1 MYIPC
6 FSYYFFLRV
15 LISRL
20 VAQFIENMQFIML
33 LMLNIEIK
41 KSVECL
47 YDQTSRMSLSPRL
60 EKFHIVHRISRWERR
75 TQVKGGERDELE
87 SLENAT
93 MRGDEC
99 CNREYEVPLTPV
111 ASASPGHGFR
121 EKVRLVEPY
130 VIYMG
135 LPLHSPS
142 ASPDPSRIL
151 RGVSRSPQSWYT
163 L

>member
-47 YDQTSRMSLSPRL
+47 YDQVECFYPLDWKNFTLYIEHRG
-60 EKFHIVHRISRWERR
+60 EKGERKW
-75 TQVKGGERDELE
+75 KGGEGWTRESGKCDYARRWVLQQGIRSSSHAGRVRVAGSRFPRESSPRSRAIRDLYGFT
-87 SLENAT
+87 AT
-93 MRGDEC
+93 FAVRF
-99 CNREYEVPLTPV
+99 
-111 ASASPGHGFR
+111 ASP
-121 EKVRLVEPY
+121 LSN
-130 VIYMG
+130 
-135 LPLHSPS
+135 L
-142 ASPDPSRIL
+142 A
-151 RGVSRSPQSWYT
+151 RGVP
-163 L
+163 

>member
-47 YDQTSRMSLSPRL
+47 YDQVECFYPLDWKNFTLYIEHRG
-60 EKFHIVHRISRWERR
+60 EK
-75 TQVKGGERDELE
+75 GER
-87 SLENAT
+87 
-93 MRGDEC
+93 
-99 CNREYEVPLTPV
+99 
-111 ASASPGHGFR
+111 
-121 EKVRLVEPY
+121 K
-130 VIYMG
+130 
-135 LPLHSPS
+135 
-142 ASPDPSRIL
+142 
-151 RGVSRSPQSWYT
+151 
-163 L
+163 